1 MSFQVKIVYDLID
14 KVSSKIQ
21 RINAIINASAKNVNV
36 ASNSMA
42 KSFSSFSDS
51 IKKSSIQVANSISQ
65 VDESLKNIGKKTAPK
80 VVSSFNQIINSFD
93 KVGSSLNK
101 VGSSLKEASGK
112 SAPLSLGIGAIGFG
126 ALKSTANFETLSL
139 QLESLAGSAEK
150 GKIMFNNLV
159 ELGAE
164 TPFELSP
171 LIKANNTMMGYSLSA
186 ESAFANLKRIG
197 DVAAITG
204 GDLQGIAIAFSQTS
218 AQARLTGQEIAQ
230 FINNGVP
237 IIDMLAKTMNKPTS
251 AIKKLVEQGKVSFPI
266 VEKAFIDATSK
277 GGKFADGM
285 KKLSVTLSSVF
296 STLKDRINIALAD
309 LGKDIVETT
318 NLKQTMK
325 DFAGFVA
332 DLTDKFKSLSP
343 ELKQFIIYGGL
354 ITVALTPIL
363 FIAGSIASGFAL
375 MFKGVVM
382 LTTGFSLLQVALAGA
397 FRALVAFS
405 LANPFTA
412 ILIAATLIYQ
422 YWGDITS
429 IFGRVSNFIKQIT
442 FDDFIV
448 AGEKILKVFSNI
460 FKTILDILGKV
471 KLFNKIGQIFSDAK
485 DFIFGN
491 GEKPNQNTMQ
501 PKLQSSNQNFNGNIA
516 VSFNNT
522 PKNTTIQSRVDNRA
536 VDLGINSV
544 FATI

>member
-21 RINAIINASAKNVNV
+21 KINSTINASAGNIK
-36 ASNSMA
+36 AMSSSMSQ
-42 KSFSSFSDS
+42 SFSSFS
-51 IKKSSIQVANSISQ
+51 NSLNNNS
-65 VDESLKNIGKKTAPK
+65 
-80 VVSSFNQIINSFD
+80 NQIAN
-93 KVGSSLNK
+93 SLNK

-112 SAPLSLGIGAIGFG
+112 LAPLSLGIGAIGFG
-126 ALKSTANFETLSL
+126 ALKSTANFETLAM

-159 ELGAE
+159 KLGAE
-164 TPFELSP
+164 TPFELAP
-171 LIKANNTMMGYSLSA
+171 LIKANNTMMGFGLSS

-204 GDLQGIAIAFSQTS
+204 GDLQGVALAFSQTS
-218 AQARLTGQEIAQ
+218 AQGRLMGQEILQ

-237 IIDMLAKTMNKPTS
+237 IIEMLAKTMNRPTS
-251 AIKKLVEQGKVSFPI
+251 EIKKLVEQGKVSFPI
-266 VEKAFIDATSK
+266 VEKAFIDATSQ
-277 GGKFADGM
+277 GGKFSDGM
-285 KKLSVTLSSVF
+285 KKLSGTLSGIF
-296 STLKDRINIALAD
+296 STLKDNVNIALAD

-318 NLKQTMK
+318 NLKQTMR

-343 ELKQFIIYGGL
+343 ELKQFIIYGGM

-363 FIAGSIASGFAL
+363 FIAGSIASGFAI

-397 FRALVAFS
+397 FRALIAFS
-405 LANPFTA
+405 VANPFTA
-412 ILIAATLIYQ
+412 ILVATTLIYQ

-448 AGEKILKVFSNI
+448 AGEKILQVFSNI

-471 KLFNKIGQIFSDAK
+471 DLFSKIGQIFSGTK

-491 GEKPNQNTMQ
+491 GEKSNQNTMQ

-522 PKNTTIQSRVDNRA
+522 PKNTTIQSMVDNRA

-544 FATI
+544 FATR